1 MRRFTEVVE
10 DLGLRDYPLQ
20 GGPFTWRGGLNNQ
33 SQSRLDRFLV
43 TDEWDKMFNGAMQGI
58 LARPV
63 SDHCPILLEGGSLK
77 RGPSPFRFENM
88 WLEEKGFMDQ
98 MKRWWG
104 SLTFTGSFSF
114 VLDAKLRALKVLLKT
129 WNKEVFSVID
139 TKKREALSQ
148 VVYWDELE
156 NHSTLS
162 LEDYEARKEAM
173 EAYKTWVLREEISWR
188 QKSRELWLKEGDN
201 NTRFFHRMANAH
213 SRRNWLSRLKVDD
226 CWHTEEIDLKN
237 SVVGAFNNLYTEE
250 GGVASWS

>member
-1 MRRFTEVVE
+1 MSTELCIALGWEDILIGEQLNSRGAAGGVLVFWDNKGLNCWRWKKDVFNVLSVQELYGWDEGGRAICVNEKIYRSGRGFGAKGLSFT
-10 DLGLRDYPLQ
+10 

-33 SQSRLDRFLV
+33 SQSRLDRWRF
-43 TDEWDKMFNGAMQGI
+43 E
-58 LARPV
+58 
-63 SDHCPILLEGGSLK
+63 EGS
-77 RGPSPFRFENM
+77 FTIQFENM

-104 SLTFTGSFSF
+104 SLTFIGSFSF

-129 WNKEVFSVID
+129 WNKEVFGVID

-162 LEDYEARKEAM
+162 LEDCEARKEAM

-188 QKSRELWLKEGDN
+188 QGQGN
-201 NTRFFHRMANAH
+201 
-213 SRRNWLSRLKVDD
+213 
-226 CWHTEEIDLKN
+226 C
-237 SVVGAFNNLYTEE
+237 G
-250 GGVASWS
+250 

>member
-1 MRRFTEVVE
+1 M
-10 DLGLRDYPLQ
+10 
-20 GGPFTWRGGLNNQ
+20 
-33 SQSRLDRFLV
+33 
-43 TDEWDKMFNGAMQGI
+43 TDEWDSMFNGAVQGI
-58 LARPV
+58 LARTV
-63 SDHCPILLEGGSLK
+63 SDHFPILLKGGGLK
-77 RGPSPFRFENM
+77 RGPSLFRFENM

-104 SLTFTGSFSF
+104 SLSFTVSFSF

-188 QKSRELWLKEGDN
+188 QKFRELWLKEEDN
-201 NTRFFHRMANAH
+201 NIRFFHRMANVH
-213 SRRNWLSRLKVDD
+213 NRRNWLSKLKVDD
-226 CWHTEEIDLKN
+226 CWHTEENDLKN
-237 SVVGAFNNLYTEE
+237 SVVGVFKKLYTEE
-250 GGVASWS
+250 GG